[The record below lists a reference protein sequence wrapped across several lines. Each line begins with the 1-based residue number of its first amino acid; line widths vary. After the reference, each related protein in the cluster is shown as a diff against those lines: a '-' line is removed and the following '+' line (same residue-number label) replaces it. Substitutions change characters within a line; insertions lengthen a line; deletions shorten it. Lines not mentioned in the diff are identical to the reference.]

1 MQVELVV
8 LDRKGDLS
16 SFFHWFDK
24 NFLFILPNFLLW
36 VLSFG
41 LGRCFLLLRGISI
54 VLRGAYGWNSFS
66 PTFLVLIKVASGAA
80 KMLAAK
86 TWRGREN
93 GRDGRGWCHVADE
106 RFEVFADRALRF
118 RGFHRTK
125 NDFTASRTAEGTG
138 EIFRSPSHKLVGDY
152 TGSHPTCFQ
161 EQMGWGPPSSRSCTH
176 FSCWYVQK
184 YFPTTNAD
192 VIETAG

>member
-1 MQVELVV
+1 M
-8 LDRKGDLS
+8 
-16 SFFHWFDK
+16 
-24 NFLFILPNFLLW
+24 
-36 VLSFG
+36 LSFG
-41 LGRCFLLLRGISI
+41 LGRCFLFLRGISI
-54 VLRGAYGWNSFS
+54 ALRGAYGWNSFFPS
-66 PTFLVLIKVASGAA
+66 FLVLIKVVSGAA

-176 FSCWYVQK
+176 FSC
-184 YFPTTNAD
+184 
-192 VIETAG
+192 

>member
-1 MQVELVV
+1 M
-8 LDRKGDLS
+8 
-16 SFFHWFDK
+16 
-24 NFLFILPNFLLW
+24 
-36 VLSFG
+36 LSFV
-41 LGRCFLLLRGISI
+41 LRRCFLLLRGIS
-54 VLRGAYGWNSFS
+54 VTFRGADGWNSFF

-93 GRDGRGWCHVADE
+93 GRGGRGWCHLADE

-118 RGFHRTK
+118 RGLPRTK

-152 TGSHPTCFQ
+152 TGSSHHLLPGASESGT
-161 EQMGWGPPSSRSCTH
+161 SLTSRSCTH
-176 FSCWYVQK
+176 LS
-184 YFPTTNAD
+184 
-192 VIETAG
+192 G